1 MGFIIGYVWVGTSV
15 DDCNNR
21 VDQNTAYVDDGWYAN
36 LSCLALIVEGGRR
49 GREGVEGWM
58 TLPLLLEVPRA
69 LSLVALVS
77 RMPLQRHNWR
87 S

>member
-49 GREGVEGWM
+49 GRKADDTAIAAGGASSAVPGGSGVTYAFAE
-58 TLPLLLEVPRA
+58 T
-69 LSLVALVS
+69 
-77 RMPLQRHNWR
+77 
-87 S
+87 